1 MSALKDVRRIPDYAV
16 IVRAVWCRGQDQ
28 QAALA
33 ELLSRGLLRRDV
45 GADRGGRRGR
55 AAGEG
60 LMREPWMTY
69 DELLDRL
76 YERRLRF
83 FDRVV
88 GVALFL
94 AVCYFARGLLL

>member
-1 MSALKDVRRIPDYAV
+1 
-16 IVRAVWCRGQDQ
+16 
-28 QAALA
+28 
-33 ELLSRGLLRRDV
+33 
-45 GADRGGRRGR
+45 
-55 AAGEG
+55 
-60 LMREPWMTY
+60 MREPWMTY

-88 GVALFL
+88 GAALFL